1 MGLILFGTEKCD
13 SDSET
18 KNILTLKKLNLI
30 SKDDLKDIMKIG
42 NFLIYIYIYYISYYK
57 RKLK

>member
-1 MGLILFGTEKCD
+1 MGLILFGTKKYD
-13 SDSET
+13 SDET

-42 NFLIYIYIYYISYYK
+42 NLLIYIIYKLYI
-57 RKLK
+57 LL

>member
-1 MGLILFGTEKCD
+1 MGLILFGTEKYD

-18 KNILTLKKLNLI
+18 KNIFTLKKLNLI

-42 NFLIYIYIYYISYYK
+42 NILIYKLYI
-57 RKLK
+57 L

>member
-1 MGLILFGTEKCD
+1 MGLILFGTEKYD
-13 SDSET
+13 SDET

-42 NFLIYIYIYYISYYK
+42 NILIYKLYILWYYK
-57 RKLK
+57 